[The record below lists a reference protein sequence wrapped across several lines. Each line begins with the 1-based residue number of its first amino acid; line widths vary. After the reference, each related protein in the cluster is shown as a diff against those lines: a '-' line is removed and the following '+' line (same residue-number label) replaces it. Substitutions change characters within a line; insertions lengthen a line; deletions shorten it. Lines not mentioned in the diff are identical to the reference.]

1 MASPVGM
8 VGSGSYGPVSDAAV
22 GVRVEPYGTPEGGV
36 DTHGFRMKAPPLA
49 PPATM
54 APPLDQSGL
63 VAAPW
68 NSPAT
73 APAHEQSYEQR
84 QMQTSS
90 DAATEVTTEAI
101 AAAAAAALAIPA
113 PGSAPPPTAAP
124 TLAMPLGLT
133 AATAPEA
140 GQAATAVPQYTLA
153 TLMPGMGGQY
163 VLAQAPAAYYQP
175 AASQNAALQQYIAAA
190 YPTLDATQQAALVQY
205 YSQINQVASAQ
216 ASGGLATVISGG
228 YPLVATTG
236 PSNAWISNRLIEREK
251 ARIEKKYDE
260 ADKLRKLLRTNGIE
274 VDDRDRSWTSRDGRR
289 GPRPNHNDP
298 MEEENEGATLIS
310 ATQLSSLLPQMSMPT
325 LASAVPAAPA
335 LPAES

>member
-1 MASPVGM
+1 MA
-8 VGSGSYGPVSDAAV
+8 
-22 GVRVEPYGTPEGGV
+22 
-36 DTHGFRMKAPPLA
+36 
-49 PPATM
+49 
-54 APPLDQSGL
+54 PLDQSG
-63 VAAPW
+63 VAAPC
-68 NSPAT
+68 T
-73 APAHEQSYEQR
+73 ASAYEQSYEQI
-84 QMQTSS
+84 QMQRPS
-90 DAATEVTTEAI
+90 DTATEVTTEAI
-101 AAAAAAALAIPA
+101 AAAAAAALSIPV
-113 PGSAPPPTAAP
+113 PGSAPPPTAAAP
-124 TLAMPLGLT
+124 AAMPLGLT

-140 GQAATAVPQYTLA
+140 GQAATAVPQGYTLA
-153 TLMPGMGGQY
+153 TLMPGPGGQY
-163 VLAQAPAAYYQP
+163 VLAQAPASYYQP

-236 PSNAWISNRLIEREK
+236 PSNAWIANRLIEREK

-310 ATQLSSLLPQMSMPT
+310 ASQLSSLLPQMSMPT
-325 LASAVPAAPA
+325 LATAVPAV
-335 LPAES
+335 PAET

>member
-1 MASPVGM
+1 M
-8 VGSGSYGPVSDAAV
+8 V
-22 GVRVEPYGTPEGGV
+22 
-36 DTHGFRMKAPPLA
+36 APP
-49 PPATM
+49 
-54 APPLDQSGL
+54 DQPGL
-63 VAAPW
+63 VAPVAPW
-68 NSPAT
+68 KGPAN
-73 APAHEQSYEQR
+73 EQSYEQI
-84 QMQTSS
+84 QMQRPS
-90 DAATEVTTEAI
+90 DAAPEVTTEAI
-101 AAAAAAALAIPA
+101 AAAAAAALSIPV
-113 PGSAPPPTAAP
+113 PGSAPPPTAAAP
-124 TLAMPLGLT
+124 APAMPLGLT

-140 GQAATAVPQYTLA
+140 GQAATAVPPGYTLA
-153 TLMPGMGGQY
+153 TLMPGPNGQY
-163 VLAQAPAAYYQP
+163 VLAQAPPQYYQP

-236 PSNAWISNRLIEREK
+236 PSNAWIANRLIEREK

-310 ATQLSSLLPQMSMPT
+310 ASQLSSLLPQMSMPA
-325 LASAVPAAPA
+325 LATAVPAV
-335 LPAES
+335 PAES